1 MGNILIAYWIEL
13 SFNEVPIQGEEGP
26 YLHLKPPRDEP
37 CDFVFATEAQGE
49 RVPFE
54 EVALGV
60 AEESFLSQLMKE
72 SKSLLDQSI
81 SVNHRAKHGENV
93 R

>member
-1 MGNILIAYWIEL
+1 MGNILIAYWNEL
-13 SFNEVPIQGEEGP
+13 SFNKVPIQGEEGP

-37 CDFVFATEAQGE
+37 YDFVFATEAQGE

>member
-1 MGNILIAYWIEL
+1 MGNIFIAYWIEL
-13 SFNEVPIQGEEGP
+13 SFNEVPMQEVPMQGEEGP
-26 YLHLKPPRDEP
+26 YLPLKPPRDEP

-60 AEESFLSQLMKE
+60 AEESFLS
-72 SKSLLDQSI
+72 
-81 SVNHRAKHGENV
+81 
-93 R
+93 